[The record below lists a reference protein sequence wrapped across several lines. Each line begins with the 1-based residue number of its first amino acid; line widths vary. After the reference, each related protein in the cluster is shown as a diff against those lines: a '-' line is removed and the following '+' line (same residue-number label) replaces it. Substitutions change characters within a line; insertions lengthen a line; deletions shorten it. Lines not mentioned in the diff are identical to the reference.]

1 MTREHKL
8 SLILGFAVVLVVGVL
23 LSDHLSDAR
32 RVTLEQTNPA
42 DQVAL
47 DTPNPAPSRTPTLVL
62 VDPQGRPI
70 EPAPNQPAPVSSPL
84 SDQLADGR
92 PAPASSAEE
101 ELLRTNLFRPV
112 DQPAGQ
118 AGPIAALGQQIA
130 GAVQGLINGEA
141 PIPAAQLD
149 QPPPTLKMTGRP
161 PESALPAGGATRVWR
176 AYTVRSG
183 DSLWAIASRE
193 LGDGFRH
200 KELADLNR
208 DRIGPRGELRVGA
221 SLRIPADSLS
231 TPNTP
236 TTPTTPTASTPPS
249 GVAAGKPTPAKAKPS
264 SKTVSTYTVKAG
276 DTLGEIAYATLGTSK
291 RYRELLEANLDQL
304 DDADSVRAGMI
315 LKIPAR

>member
-32 RVTLEQTNPA
+32 RVTLEQANPA

-47 DTPNPAPSRTPTLVL
+47 DTPNSAPSRTPTLVL

-70 EPAPNQPAPVSSPL
+70 EPAPSQPAPASSSI

-101 ELLRTNLFRPV
+101 ELLRTNMFRPV
-112 DQPAGQ
+112 NQPAGQ
-118 AGPIAALGQQIA
+118 AGPIAALGEQIA

-149 QPPPTLKMTGRP
+149 QPPSTLRMTGRS
-161 PESALPAGGATRVWR
+161 PESATPAGATPRAWR
-176 AYTVRSG
+176 AYTIRSG

-231 TPNTP
+231 TL
-236 TTPTTPTASTPPS
+236 TTPDTSTAPS

-264 SKTVSTYTVKAG
+264 SKSASTYTVKAG

-291 RYRELLEANLDQL
+291 RYREILESNLDQL